1 MAARVL
7 FRRRAAAPFMA
18 AAFVT
23 GAVFPAVALAEAPPK
38 NDFSRKP
45 IYDDFESELPSA
57 NTPVPSPASETIPR
71 ASGPEAS
78 LISPSATSE
87 TSTTVT
93 SSSRRGPT
101 PTDRLAVQIG
111 HARMFLYRY
120 ATKSEDAVNSAIDAA
135 FHLEKSFT
143 ETVASL
149 APPRESGEKLMP
161 GLVYVLVAGMA
172 GSIISRN
179 RNILLRATMPLALG
193 IGAGWAL
200 IPVTMTNVAD
210 LAWKYETKFP
220 VLADAH
226 LSARESI
233 QRGWHFAKVHADLG
247 KNYVDDTV
255 STARDTVEDWVKKG
269 K

>member
-7 FRRRAAAPFMA
+7 LRR
-18 AAFVT
+18 
-23 GAVFPAVALAEAPPK
+23 
-38 NDFSRKP
+38 FSRKP
-45 IYDDFESELPSA
+45 IYDDYEPELPKA
-57 NTPVPSPASETIPR
+57 DTPVPSPASHTIPQ
-71 ASGPEAS
+71 ASGPESS

-93 SSSRRGPT
+93 SSRRGPT

-111 HARMFLYRY
+111 KARMFLYHY
-120 ATKSEDAVNSAIDAA
+120 ATKSEDAVNSTIDKA

-149 APPRESGEKLMP
+149 APSRESGEKLMP

-172 GSIISRN
+172 GSIVTRN
-179 RNILLRATMPLALG
+179 RNILLRATVPLALG

-200 IPVTMTNVAD
+200 IPVTMTNVSD
-210 LAWKYETKFP
+210 LTWKYESKFP
-220 VLADAH
+220 VVADAH
-226 LSARESI
+226 LRTRESI
-233 QRGWHFAKVHADLG
+233 QRGWRFAKVHADLG
-247 KNYVDDTV
+247 KTYVDDTV